1 MNEFSLIDHYFKN
14 QKLSRPDVL
23 LGIGDDAALLKV
35 PSNCLLVLSM
45 DTLIE
50 GVHFPS
56 KTAPF
61 DIGYKALAV
70 NLSDLA
76 AMGAEPAWMTLALTL
91 PEINTTWLD
100 EFTNGLYQLAKQ
112 FNVQLIGGD
121 TTRGSLAITIQVH
134 GFVPP
139 HQALCRHNAK
149 VGDKIYVSGTLGDA
163 GLGLQVALDDRHLPT
178 QDKLF
183 ALQRLNKPTPRIQLG
198 ILLREIATSA
208 IDISDGLLADL
219 NHILKSSRVGAR
231 IIAKNI
237 PLSSALQKLPLSEAQ
252 PLALTA
258 GDDYELCFTIP
269 TENESALMTQLDRL
283 KINCY
288 WIGNIEAEPGLRVDG
303 FSGDLYNLGFQHFF
317 KKNELI
323 SSRSSGVPT
332 LHHKP

>member
-1 MNEFSLIDHYFKN
+1 MDYSHNANLRLDEFSLIEKYFKN
-14 QKLSRPDVL
+14 QKISRPDVI
-23 LGIGDDAALLKV
+23 LGIGDDAALVNV

-45 DTLIE
+45 DTLVE
-50 GVHFPS
+50 GVHFPPQTS
-56 KTAPF
+56 PF

-100 EFTNGLYQLAKQ
+100 EFTKGLNQLAKQ

-121 TTRGSLAITIQVH
+121 TTRGPLTVTIQVH
-134 GFVPP
+134 GFVQP
-139 HQALCRHNAK
+139 HHVLSRHGAK

-163 GLGLQVALDDRHLPT
+163 GLGLQIALGNRDLPI

-183 ALQRLNKPTPRIQLG
+183 VLQRLNRPIPRIQLG

-219 NHILKSSRVGAR
+219 NHILKSSNVGAR
-231 IIAKNI
+231 INAKNI
-237 PLSSALQKLPLSEAQ
+237 PLSQALQNLPLAEAQ
-252 PLALTA
+252 QLALTA

-269 TENESALMTQLDRL
+269 TENENTLIARL
-283 KINCY
+283 SHLEINY
-288 WIGNIEAEPGLRVDG
+288 SSIGEIQKAPGLQIDG
-303 FSGDLYNLGFQHFF
+303 FSDDLCKFGFQHF
-317 KKNELI
+317 
-323 SSRSSGVPT
+323 
-332 LHHKP
+332 